1 MKRNFID
8 NHTFY
13 KDIQRADVRAVKGKV
28 QQLQGTPSLGAF
40 LKLSYPDPRT
50 LAKQYPDPAQSSQTQ
65 QTKQEGKVIFVAERE
80 TPVDDKKEDF
90 IQKWQ
95 NSENISRPGTGKVPS
110 QESKEELVDDS
121 VQQDEQDVNTP
132 IEQQNEQRTDEQNE
146 TLRLKKQKI
155 PVFKSQSKGP
165 NPMNRIGPKGIAKG
179 PNPANRRGPQSS
191 EHKLDNFFISY
202 NLANYRGVYCVLQAC
217 RSNGNEHY

>member
-1 MKRNFID
+1 M
-8 NHTFY
+8 
-13 KDIQRADVRAVKGKV
+13 
-28 QQLQGTPSLGAF
+28 
-40 LKLSYPDPRT
+40 
-50 LAKQYPDPAQSSQTQ
+50 
-65 QTKQEGKVIFVAERE
+65 AERE

-132 IEQQNEQRTDEQNE
+132 IEQQNEQRTNEQNE

-155 PVFKSQSKGP
+155 SVFKSQSKGP
-165 NPMNRIGPKGIAKG
+165 NPLNRIGPKA
-179 PNPANRRGPQSS
+179 R
-191 EHKLDNFFISY
+191 
-202 NLANYRGVYCVLQAC
+202 
-217 RSNGNEHY
+217 